1 MLLVVLLAQVQLDAG
16 ALEDA
21 LGLAGRLVDDRWDAA
36 VGCVGGMVSIQ
47 FLFIMFMRFIKARL
61 PLRVLFQ
68 RRRTV
73 DLKEP
78 FLLLL
83 VLAEVD
89 LLGVVFQA
97 QFFKSNRYL
106 VAVWGPRS

>member
-21 LGLAGRLVDDRWDAA
+21 LGLAGCLVDDRWDAA
-36 VGCVGGMVSIQ
+36 VGWLGGLLA
-47 FLFIMFMRFIKARL
+47 FDLFVEARCPVKARL
-61 PLRVLFQ
+61 SLRILLEW
-68 RRRTV
+68 RRTV
-73 DLKEP
+73 DLEKP

-89 LLGVVFQA
+89 LLGIVF
-97 QFFKSNRYL
+97 
-106 VAVWGPRS
+106 